1 MPIVPAILLI
11 LALLVG
17 VPALIVW
24 VVTRNW
30 PPAKEDI

>member
-1 MPIVPAILLI
+1 MPIVPAIILI

-24 VVTRNW
+24 VATR
-30 PPAKEDI
+30 KEEP

>member
-1 MPIVPAILLI
+1 MVGAMPIVPAIILN

-24 VVTRNW
+24 IVTR
-30 PPAKEDI
+30 KEKP